1 MLHSSF
7 TLGPAFLNLSRSAE
21 SHVGCGKGGTY
32 RRPFGFLSKGP
43 SNAVTL
49 IGNQIPVFHIQSV
62 AIVTDYTVIYDT

>member
-1 MLHSSF
+1 MLAAAKEEH
-7 TLGPAFLNLSRSAE
+7 TDGPLDF
-21 SHVGCGKGGTY
+21 Y
-32 RRPFGFLSKGP
+32 PKGP